1 MLSLRPSGKQLLGV
15 TAIAGVVALL
25 VLITATAALAGVWL
39 PGQQATEVA
48 APHEMDQ
55 MYRPSFRTI
64 PAMTL
69 PAPPKPKPKP
79 VAAPAP
85 SAPSGDIWDCIA
97 AKESGNQ
104 PLPCAPHCGRLQ
116 WLPSTWRMAGGTRY
130 ADLPQNATYAQ
141 EVEIARAW
149 LAKTSWASQWPNTSR
164 MCGAR

>member
-1 MLSLRPSGKQLLGV
+1 MLSRIIRPTGKQLLGV

-25 VLITATAALAGVWL
+25 ILITATAALAGVWL

-85 SAPSGDIWDCIA
+85 SAPSGDIW
-97 AKESGNQ
+97 
-104 PLPCAPHCGRLQ
+104 GRLRACESSDGRTSPNGLYHNWFQ
-116 WLPSTWRMAGGTRY
+116 FDVGTWHSVGGQGHPKDASYEEALKRAKMLQASRGWAPWPSC
-130 ADLPQNATYAQ
+130 
-141 EVEIARAW
+141 
-149 LAKTSWASQWPNTSR
+149 SR
-164 MCGAR
+164 QLGLR